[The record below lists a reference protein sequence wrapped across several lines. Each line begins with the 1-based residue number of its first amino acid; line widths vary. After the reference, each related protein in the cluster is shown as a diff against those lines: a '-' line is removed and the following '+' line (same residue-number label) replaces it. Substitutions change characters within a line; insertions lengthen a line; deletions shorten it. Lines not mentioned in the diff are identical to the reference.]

1 MRFDRQ
7 VAAPQGEAVVVV
19 GHQDLDREEVA
30 VHQRQGR
37 VAEEERQ
44 DPDPVAPQAP
54 REERQARL
62 ARQAQ
67 REELQAQLARPV
79 QY

>member
-7 VAAPQGEAVVVV
+7 VAAPQGEVVVVV

-30 VHQRQGR
+30 VHQGQGR

-62 ARQAQ
+62 AR
-67 REELQAQLARPV
+67 
-79 QY
+79 